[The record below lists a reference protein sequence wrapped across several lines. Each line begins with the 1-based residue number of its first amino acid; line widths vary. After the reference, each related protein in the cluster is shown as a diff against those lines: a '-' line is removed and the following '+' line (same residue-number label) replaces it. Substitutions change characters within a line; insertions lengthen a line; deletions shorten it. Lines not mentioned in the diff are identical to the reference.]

1 MPKASHLPPL
11 LWYNTQH
18 NRVNRNMKKNVITK
32 KGHGKLIAAVVVA
45 GLAALALAVWG
56 AQVAYGRMRDVYIQQ
71 CCITDAGEQVEIV
84 TGKIIPARLIVNHF
98 GLTNG
103 VNLAEVPFAVL
114 RERLLKDT
122 PNLRDVKIARRL
134 PNFVRVEVT
143 ERVPVVRVIGS
154 GANASPNNAADRE
167 GVVFWYPRRDTALL
181 PVVREAKKNT
191 SAPGERLTGM
201 ALAALQLLEESTDPA
216 FSALKIQEVDT
227 FKPDYLFATLGDS
240 SRAKIAWEDMEKP
253 TKASRASLRRQ
264 LKRLSDAI
272 KSNLAAGTKLWNAT
286 DWGTPGRIYANDP
299 TKAE

>member
-1 MPKASHLPPL
+1 MK
-11 LWYNTQH
+11 
-18 NRVNRNMKKNVITK
+18 KKNVTTQRNHR
-32 KGHGKLIAAVVVA
+32 GTMIAAVAVA
-45 GLAALALAVWG
+45 GAAALALAAWG
-56 AQVAYGRMRDVYIQQ
+56 THTAFRRMKSVYIQQ
-71 CCITDAGEQVEIV
+71 CCVTDAGEQVEIV

-103 VNLAEVPFAVL
+103 VNLAEVPFAAL
-114 RERLLKDT
+114 RERLLRDT
-122 PNLRDVKIARRL
+122 PNLRDVKISRRL
-134 PNFVRVEVT
+134 PNFVRIEVA

-154 GANASPNNAADRE
+154 GASASSNNAADRE

-181 PVVREAKKNT
+181 PVVREAKKHT
-191 SAPGERLTGM
+191 SAPGERLSGM
-201 ALAALQLLEESTDPA
+201 ALAALQLLEEASDPE
-216 FSALKIQEVDT
+216 FSAFKIQEVDT

-264 LKRLSDAI
+264 LRRLTAAI

>member
-1 MPKASHLPPL
+1 M
-11 LWYNTQH
+11 N
-18 NRVNRNMKKNVITK
+18 KNVTTQK
-32 KGHGKLIAAVVVA
+32 SHGKVVVVA
-45 GLAALALAVWG
+45 VLAGMAIVALAAWG
-56 AQVAYGRMRDVYIQQ
+56 IHAAYGRLKNVYLLQ
-71 CCITDAGEQVEIV
+71 CCVTDSGEQVEVV
-84 TGKIIPARLIVNHF
+84 TGKIIPAKLIVNHF

-103 VNLAEVPFAVL
+103 VNLAKVPFATL
-114 RERLLKDT
+114 RERLIKDT
-122 PNLRDVKIARRL
+122 PNLRDVKITRRL
-134 PNFVRVEVT
+134 PNFVRIEAT

-191 SAPGERLTGM
+191 SAPGQRLTGM
-201 ALAALQLLEESTDPA
+201 ALAALRLLEEASDPA
-216 FSALKIQEVDT
+216 FAALKIQEVDT

-253 TKASRASLRRQ
+253 TKASRISLTNQ
-264 LKRLSDAI
+264 LARLSKAI
-272 KSNLAAGTKLWNAT
+272 KTNLAAGTKLWNAT